1 MSWKGATPS
10 TQFGASSNTT
20 GTGSNVP
27 DYQKML
33 QHHIF
38 SSGWGTSASKATS
51 DRYNRHTSYPA
62 VSPPGTISPPL
73 ATRNRHTDSLGTT
86 NYSDPKIYNSYKPS
100 KYGLSSDTQYD
111 VSYVNKE
118 FGELNVENTVNV
130 ITDDTFDK
138 TAPYASKKYEYKGY
152 DSSDPYKKRS
162 KTNSYVSSRPRT
174 TDFDLERPNIAADDS
189 DWSSPNK
196 RTSLDDVPQNL
207 FMTPA
212 RSRSSVTEA
221 VDYGR
226 TERQARKTVTTG
238 KSTLDDLY
246 SDKQYLENGDAHVA
260 ERPPRTRGR
269 DSTGRRP
276 VSMGAVSS
284 DLTNWQKHH
293 QDQMVHQQIEKEGG
307 FGKTGGQ
314 VFDRLFNQV
323 TNGDDNPDKWNS
335 VKHAADAVISDKDM
349 YINKLK
355 MQNMQLEE
363 DNKQYEAKL
372 RRALMSESD
381 QGNEAYSQIKE
392 LEMKNV
398 TLKSELSELRSRN
411 KVELE
416 ELEIK
421 LGAAEHEV
429 MQLRT
434 ALRKRAPEFQDDMH
448 SKIDQLE
455 DEKEEWKMKF
465 LEVKDAHH
473 GLKQKQE
480 ELQRYLTSLPT
491 LEEASRQDE
500 EIRAYSEETKLQKE
514 RIEELEQ
521 ELFDTRKVLSSRDLH
536 IEEVE
541 NKGTQLGEKLSILTE
556 QIDHFKS
563 VGQGAALRQKEEE
576 LQKLQ
581 EENDRL
587 SMDLEKAKKL
597 LETCHRKIRHQDVK
611 HQNSVRQME
620 ERLSQEEEMVN
631 ALREDGRLREEQG
644 SKIKNT
650 LKQLQ
655 TQNQELLDQ
664 NLTMREHIKHLEQ
677 QHSEDNQRLQRQ
689 FTTEL
694 GICFSELQA
703 LVQICVQRAEGQ
715 DPNMSDLL
723 GVRADVETAA
733 NGGPQVEAQTMKQW
747 LSKTQEL
754 RTEIEQLRVMICNKY
769 AEDIGDNLNC
779 TTQ

>member
-1 MSWKGATPS
+1 
-10 TQFGASSNTT
+10 
-20 GTGSNVP
+20 
-27 DYQKML
+27 ML

-51 DRYNRHTSYPA
+51 DRYNRHSAYPP

-73 ATRNRHTDSLGTT
+73 ATRTRHTDSLGTT
-86 NYSDPKIYNSYKPS
+86 TYSDPKIYNSYQPS
-100 KYGLSSDTQYD
+100 KYGLSSDSQYD

-130 ITDDTFDK
+130 ISDDTFDK
-138 TAPYASKKYEYKGY
+138 TAPYAPTKYEYKSY

-162 KTNSYVSSRPRT
+162 KTNSYVSARPRT
-174 TDFDLERPNIAADDS
+174 TDFDLERPSIAADDT
-189 DWSSPNK
+189 DWSSPKK
-196 RTSLDDVPQNL
+196 RTLDISPNL
-207 FMTPA
+207 YITPA
-212 RSRSSVTEA
+212 RSRSSVSEA

-226 TERQARKTVTTG
+226 GERSSRQTVTTT
-238 KSTLDDLY
+238 KSAIDDLY
-246 SDKQYLENGDAHVA
+246 TDKQYVENGDAHGHVT
-260 ERPPRTRGR
+260 ERPPRARGR

-276 VSMGAVSS
+276 VSMGAMSS

-293 QDQMVHQQIEKEGG
+293 QDQLVHQQIEKEGG

-314 VFDRLFNQV
+314 GFDRLFNQV

-381 QGNEAYSQIKE
+381 QGNEAYSQIKD

-398 TLKSELSELRSRN
+398 TLKSEMSELRSRN

-434 ALRKRAPEFQDDMH
+434 ALRKRAPEFQGDIH

-465 LEVKDAHH
+465 LEVKDVHH
-473 GLKQKQE
+473 NLKQKQD

-491 LEEASRQDE
+491 LEEAARQDD
-500 EIRAYSEETKLQKE
+500 EIRAYSEENKLQKE

-536 IEEVE
+536 IQEVE
-541 NKGTQLGEKLSILTE
+541 NKGTQLGEKLSILTD
-556 QIDHFKS
+556 QIDRFKS
-563 VGQGAALRQKEEE
+563 VGQGATLRQKEEE
-576 LQKLQ
+576 LQKAQ
-581 EENDRL
+581 EENDKL
-587 SMDLEKAKKL
+587 SNDLDKAKKL

-620 ERLSQEEEMVN
+620 ERLCQEEEMVN
-631 ALREDGRLREEQG
+631 ALREEGRLRDEQSG
-644 SKIKNT
+644 KIKGT

-664 NLTMREHIKHLEQ
+664 NLTMREQIKHFEQ

-733 NGGPQVEAQTMKQW
+733 TGGPQVEAQTMKQW
-747 LSKTQEL
+747 LTKTREL

>member
-1 MSWKGATPS
+1 MSWKGTTPS
-10 TQFGASSNTT
+10 TQFGASSNS

-51 DRYNRHTSYPA
+51 DRYNRHSSYPA

-73 ATRNRHTDSLGTT
+73 ATRTRHTDSLATN
-86 NYSDPKIYNSYKPS
+86 NYSDPKVYNSYQPS
-100 KYGLSSDTQYD
+100 KYGLSSDSQYD

-130 ITDDTFDK
+130 LSDDTFDK
-138 TAPYASKKYEYKGY
+138 TAPYAPTKYEYKGY
-152 DSSDPYKKRS
+152 ESSDPYKKRS
-162 KTNSYVSSRPRT
+162 KTNSYVSQRPRT
-174 TDFDLERPNIAADDS
+174 TDFDLERPNIATDET
-189 DWSSPNK
+189 DWSSSSK
-196 RTSLDDVPQNL
+196 RTLDIPQHL
-207 FMTPA
+207 YMTPA
-212 RSRSSVTEA
+212 RSRSSVSEA

-226 TERQARKTVTTG
+226 GERTSRQTA
-238 KSTLDDLY
+238 STKPTIDNLY
-246 SDKQYLENGDAHVA
+246 SSDKPYVENGDAHVS
-260 ERPPRTRGR
+260 ERPPRARGR

-276 VSMGAVSS
+276 VSMGALSG
-284 DLTNWQKHH
+284 DLTKWQKHH
-293 QDQMVHQQIEKEGG
+293 QEQLVHQQIEKEGG
-307 FGKTGGQ
+307 FGKSGGQ
-314 VFDRLFNQV
+314 GFDRLFNQV
-323 TNGDDNPDKWNS
+323 TNGDDSPDKWNS
-335 VKHAADAVISDKDM
+335 VKHAADSVISDKDM

-372 RRALMSESD
+372 RRALMSEND
-381 QGNEAYSQIKE
+381 QGNEAYSQIKD

-411 KVELE
+411 KVEQE

-434 ALRKRAPEFQDDMH
+434 ALRKRAPEYQGDIH

-473 GLKQKQE
+473 NLKQKQN
-480 ELQRYLTSLPT
+480 ELERYITNLPS
-491 LEEASRQDE
+491 LEEAARQED
-500 EIRAYSEETKLQKE
+500 EIRAYSEESKLQKE
-514 RIEELEQ
+514 RIDELEQ

-541 NKGTQLGEKLSILTE
+541 NKGTQLGEKLSILTD

-576 LQKLQ
+576 LQRVQ

-587 SMDLEKAKKL
+587 STDLDKAKKL

-611 HQNSVRQME
+611 HQNTERQMK

-631 ALREDGRLREEQG
+631 ALREEGRLRDEQS
-644 SKIKNT
+644 SKIKGT

-664 NLTMREHIKHLEQ
+664 NLTMREQIKHYEQ
-677 QHSEDNQRLQRQ
+677 QHCEDNQRLQRQ

-715 DPNMSDLL
+715 DPNMSALL

-747 LSKTQEL
+747 LSKTREL

>member
-10 TQFGASSNTT
+10 TQFGANNNT

-38 SSGWGTSASKATS
+38 STGWGTSASKATS
-51 DRYNRHTSYPA
+51 DRYNRHSSYPT
-62 VSPPGTISPPL
+62 VSPSGTISPPL
-73 ATRNRHTDSLGTT
+73 ATRTRHTDSLATT
-86 NYSDPKIYNSYKPS
+86 NYSDPKIYNSYQPS
-100 KYGLSSDTQYD
+100 KYGLSSDSQYD

-130 ITDDTFDK
+130 ISDDTFDK
-138 TAPYASKKYEYKGY
+138 TAPYAPTKYEYKSY

-162 KTNSYVSSRPRT
+162 KANSYVSSRPRT
-174 TDFDLERPNIAADDS
+174 TDFDLERPNIAADDT
-189 DWSSPNK
+189 DWSSPTK
-196 RTSLDDVPQNL
+196 RTSLDVPQHL

-226 TERQARKTVTTG
+226 VERPARQTGTT
-238 KSTLDDLY
+238 KSAIDDLY
-246 SDKQYLENGDAHVA
+246 QNKHYVENGDAHVT

-269 DSTGRRP
+269 DSSGRRP
-276 VSMGAVSS
+276 VSVGAVSS

-293 QDQMVHQQIEKEGG
+293 QDQLVHQQIEKEGG

-314 VFDRLFNQV
+314 GFDRLFNHIS
-323 TNGDDNPDKWNS
+323 NGEENSEKWNS
-335 VKHAADAVISDKDM
+335 VKHAADAVISEKDM

-381 QGNEAYSQIKE
+381 QGNEAYSQIKD

-398 TLKSELSELRSRN
+398 TMKSDMSELRSRN

-434 ALRKRAPEFQDDMH
+434 ALRKRVPEFQDDLH

-465 LEVKDAHH
+465 LEVKDSHH
-473 GLKQKQE
+473 SLKQKQE
-480 ELQRYLTSLPT
+480 ELQRYLTGLPT
-491 LEEASRQDE
+491 LEEAARQDD
-500 EIRAYSEETKLQKE
+500 EIRAYSEDNKLQKE
-514 RIEELEQ
+514 RIEELQQ
-521 ELFDTRKVLSSRDLH
+521 ELFDTRKNLSSRDLQ
-536 IEEVE
+536 IEEME
-541 NKGTQLGEKLSILTE
+541 NKGKQLGEKLSILTDE
-556 QIDHFKS
+556 IDRFKS
-563 VGQGAALRQKEEE
+563 IGQGAALRLREEE

-581 EENDRL
+581 EENDRF
-587 SMDLEKAKKL
+587 STDLDKAKKL

-611 HQNSVRQME
+611 HQNSVKSME
-620 ERLSQEEEMVN
+620 ERLCQEEEMVN
-631 ALREDGRLREEQG
+631 ALREEGRLRDEQG
-644 SKIKNT
+644 SKIKAT

-655 TQNQELLDQ
+655 SQNQELLDQ

-677 QHSEDNQRLQRQ
+677 QHSDDNQRLQRQ

-733 NGGPQVEAQTMKQW
+733 TGGPQVEAQTMKHW
-747 LSKTQEL
+747 LSKTREL